1 MSELAPS
8 SFRFSPL
15 SDREDVE
22 VLLRPAVIKE
32 EGHTLRDHWRVIR
45 KHMWLIAACIIGT
58 VLATA
63 LVIFMMTPI
72 YTAETTLLIERQA
85 PRVLNIRDVLSES
98 YGPDDLV
105 VDFYK
110 TQYEILKSRALAA
123 WVIRE
128 QGLET
133 NGLFTEG
140 GFVARL
146 WGKAKG
152 WAGRFFGRA
161 PTTVEEHPLEVDPK
175 EVDPKA
181 VEAYLSML
189 DIKPIRQTR
198 LLKIAFSTPDADLSA
213 RVANAHA
220 QDYIRQ
226 GLRLRTQANE
236 EAQRFLEEKL
246 AELKGR
252 VEQSEAA
259 LNRYRRDSKVISLTD
274 KENIVVDRLSD
285 LNRRVSEAE
294 AERITLESRFHL
306 IRKRDYN
313 SLPAV
318 IDSAL
323 IQSLKEQLVPLETEY
338 AKLSRLYKPGHR
350 PLDQLQAQMEALRRQ
365 LRQEM
370 QRVVA
375 GIESSYLAAEARERA
390 LRAKMEKQKAAT
402 LALKDASVEYAI
414 LAREVDTNHQLYDG
428 VLQRMKEMGVA
439 AALRASNVSII
450 DKAEPPHTPSRPKK
464 LQSLLLSALVALIG
478 GVGLAF
484 LLEYLDNTLKTPD
497 EVERYLRLPN
507 LGVVPDFFSLDGQG
521 HAPQKLSSRWHSPVR
536 HRKLRDGQKYAP
548 QRLPSL
554 PSQLPGSLASGK
566 EPGLVLSPPPFSVV
580 IEAYRM
586 LRTAILLSQAG
597 GSPKTIL
604 FTSSIFGEGK
614 TVTVVNTAIVFAQM
628 GGRVLVIDADLRR
641 PNCHRALGMR
651 NGFGLTEILTGQREP
666 IEVIRPTATNHLF
679 LLSAGSPPPNPAE
692 LVGSQKM
699 QETMTSLREQY
710 DYILIDSPPVMQVS
724 DAVVLST
731 IVDGVVLVVSGQQ
744 TLSYVAGEARSRLR
758 YARAKILGVT
768 LNRVDL
774 RSGDYAYYHHLYY
787 TQYHTPG
794 L

>member
-1 MSELAPS
+1 MNKLAPS
-8 SFRFSPL
+8 SFRLSPL
-15 SDREDVE
+15 SDRGDVE
-22 VLLRPAVIKE
+22 VLLNPATIEE
-32 EGHTLRDHWRVIR
+32 EGYTLQDYWRVIR
-45 KHMWLIAACIIGT
+45 KHLWLIAACIFGT

-63 LVIFMMTPI
+63 LVIFMMTPM
-72 YTAETTLLIERQA
+72 YTAETTLLIEREP
-85 PRVLNIRDVLSES
+85 PRVLDIGEVISEPL
-98 YGPDDLV
+98 GPDEY
-105 VDFYK
+105 DFYK

-133 NGLFTEG
+133 NGLLTG
-140 GFVARL
+140 QGFVAVL

-152 WAGRFFGRA
+152 WAGQLFEQ
-161 PTTVEEHPLEVDPK
+161 PPKTVEEHPLEVDPK
-175 EVDPKA
+175 S
-181 VEAYLSML
+181 VEAYLTML

-198 LLKIAFSTPDADLSA
+198 LLKIAFSTPDAALSA

-220 QDYIRQ
+220 QGYIRHGL
-226 GLRLRTQANE
+226 GLRTRANE
-236 EAQRFLEEKL
+236 EAQHFLEEKL

-252 VEQSEAA
+252 VEQSEVA
-259 LNRYRRDSKVISLTD
+259 LNRYRRDSKIISLTD
-274 KENIVVDRLSD
+274 KENIVVERLAD

-294 AERITLESRFHL
+294 AERIALESRFRL
-306 IRKRDYN
+306 IRKRDYD

-323 IQSLKEQLVPLETEY
+323 IQSLKQQLAPLEAEY
-338 AKLSRLYKPGHR
+338 AKLSTLYKPGHR
-350 PLDQLQAQMEALRRQ
+350 PLDQLKAQLEEVRRR
-365 LRQEM
+365 LGQEM

-375 GIESSYLAAEARERA
+375 GIESSYLSAGARERA

-414 LAREVDTNHQLYDG
+414 LAREADTNRQLYDS

-439 AALRASNVSII
+439 AELRASNVSVI
-450 DKAEPPHTPSRPKK
+450 DKAEPPHTPSKPKK
-464 LQSLLLSALVALIG
+464 LKSLLLSALVALVG

-484 LLEYLDNTLKTPD
+484 LLEYLDNTLKTPE

-507 LGVVPDFFSLDGQG
+507 LAVVPDFFSLDGQG
-521 HAPQKLSSRWHSPVR
+521 YPPQKLSSRWRSLV
-536 HRKLRDGQKYAP
+536 P

-566 EPGLVLSPPPFSVV
+566 EPALVLSHPPFSVV
-580 IEAYRM
+580 TETYRM

-604 FTSSIFGEGK
+604 FTSGIFGEGK

-641 PNCHRALGMR
+641 PNCHRALGVG
-651 NGFGLTEILTGQREP
+651 NGFGLTEILTGQREA

-679 LLSAGSPPPNPAE
+679 LLSAGSLPPNPAE
-692 LVGSQKM
+692 LVGSKKM
-699 QETMTSLREQY
+699 QETMTSLGEQY

-744 TLSYVAGEARSRLR
+744 TLRYVAREALSRLS
-758 YARAKILGVT
+758 YARAKVLGVT
-768 LNRVDL
+768 LNRVDP
-774 RSGDYAYYHHLYY
+774 RSGDYAYYHRLYY
-787 TQYHTPG
+787 AQYPSVG